1 MPARRG
7 RRRRSSKGVRP
18 RTTVDGIIRAF
29 VALRTLIPQLFQPAT
44 TDAAIMERRDVFE
57 AFVSDVYAM
66 RTIQSATRHGGHA
79 LQLRALCAC
88 FNVNRK
94 LFMRKLTAVCL
105 PHGGKQKASLLV
117 KDLKLHGVPVYEKS
131 WTFDDCRNILQAM
144 CTHAPHLACI
154 PTQLDAYSMHS
165 RVCRHQWWLDAEPD
179 VHVQAQAVA
188 VVAV

>member
-1 MPARRG
+1 MPAKRG
-7 RRRRSSKGVRP
+7 RRRSSKGVQA
-18 RTTVDGIIRAF
+18 RTTVDAIICVF
-29 VALRTLIPQLFQPAT
+29 VALRKLIPQLFQPAT
-44 TDAAIMERRDVFE
+44 TDAAIMERRDVFQ

-66 RTIQSATRHGGHA
+66 RTIQSATQHGGHA
-79 LQLRALCAC
+79 LQLRALCALY
-88 FNVNRK
+88 NVNRK
-94 LFMRKLTAVCL
+94 LLARKLAAVCL

-117 KDLKLHGVPVYEKS
+117 NDLKLHGVPVYEKS